1 MGLILKILHVFSK
14 LITATVS
21 IKCSGFLQNTSGD
34 PMDLIL
40 KILHVF
46 SKLITATVSI
56 KQFRF
61 LQKIISIEL

>member
-1 MGLILKILHVFSK
+1 MFSVNS
-14 LITATVS
+14 TATVS

>member
-1 MGLILKILHVFSK
+1 MDLILKILHVFSK

-56 KQFRF
+56 
-61 LQKIISIEL
+61 